1 MDTGDM
7 TYGDFEDTELAAV
20 LLSLQDEVEEP
31 PLGFAERLKEG
42 LRRDLWWRVP
52 VRRLAHDRRTQ
63 YAAASLGG
71 ALVGATTIAVLLW
84 RRARRPELEETVA
97 A

>member
-7 TYGDFEDTELAAV
+7 TYEDFEDTELAAV
-20 LLSLQDEVEEP
+20 LSSLQEDVEEP
-31 PLGFAERLKEG
+31 PLGFAVRLREG
-42 LRRDLWWRVP
+42 IRRDLWWRAP

-71 ALVGATTIAVLLW
+71 AIVGAATIAVLLW
-84 RRARRPELEETVA
+84 RRARRPEVEETIA

>member
-7 TYGDFEDTELAAV
+7 TYEDFEDTELAA
-20 LLSLQDEVEEP
+20 LLSSLQEDVEEP
-31 PLGFAERLKEG
+31 PLGFAVRLREG
-42 LRRDLWWRVP
+42 IRHDLWWRVP
-52 VRRLAHDRRTQ
+52 VRRLTHDRRTQ

-71 ALVGATTIAVLLW
+71 AIVGAATIAVLLW
-84 RRARRPELEETVA
+84 RKARRPEVEETIA

>member
-7 TYGDFEDTELAAV
+7 TYEDFEDTELAAV
-20 LLSLQDEVEEP
+20 LSSLQEDVEEP
-31 PLGFAERLKEG
+31 PLGFAVRLREG
-42 LRRDLWWRVP
+42 IRRDLWWRVP
-52 VRRLAHDRRTQ
+52 VRKLAHDRRTQ

-71 ALVGATTIAVLLW
+71 AIVGAATIAVLLW
-84 RRARRPELEETVA
+84 RRARRPEVEETIA

>member
-1 MDTGDM
+1 M
-7 TYGDFEDTELAAV
+7 TYEDFEDTELAAI
-20 LLSLQDEVEEP
+20 LSTFEGDLEEP
-31 PLGFAERLKEG
+31 PVGFAERLREG
-42 LRRDLWWRVP
+42 IRRDLWWRAP

-71 ALVGATTIAVLLW
+71 ALVGAATIAVLLW
-84 RRARRPELEETVA
+84 KKGRRPEAEQTIA